1 MSMASSFGVRC
12 TIAMAIARC
21 LSQQSTSS
29 RRPIRDRQASVSR
42 SYTQGVGPRHTA
54 PARRARDLAELLE
67 WGCTACP
74 GTPRPKSPRGRP
86 SSQDRRPANVL
97 SSERARC
104 SNSSDSGSR
113 CIGGAALAAVLA
125 LTGTR
130 AALASTRDAWITTRA
145 KMALLATEGLRGGT
159 IDVDTVNG
167 RITLHGRVRTADEKA
182 KAEDAVRTVDGV
194 KDVRNI
200 LQVVGGQRERL
211 VRRADAEIRD
221 EVEKAL
227 GTDRALAGS
236 RIAVRSVN
244 DGVVLL
250 AGRASTMSEH
260 LRAMGDAAR
269 VPGVRRVA
277 SEIESPKELT
287 DAEIGRASGP
297 LAREDRGMSDAARD
311 LLITSATKLR
321 LLADRRT
328 PALDINVDTV
338 DGDLTLFGMVPSNE
352 AKAAAEE
359 DARRVRGVKR
369 VVNMLQVVHPAK
381 QEAVKATDQALERD
395 IKAALASRP
404 DLSDS
409 RIAVEVKNGVARL
422 SGTVPSQD
430 ERLAAA
436 ITARSAVGVKWVRD
450 DLRVSVRTDSH
461 PLAPVPDGVR

>member
-1 MSMASSFGVRC
+1 MRVA
-12 TIAMAIARC
+12 T
-21 LSQQSTSS
+21 
-29 RRPIRDRQASVSR
+29 
-42 SYTQGVGPRHTA
+42 
-54 PARRARDLAELLE
+54 
-67 WGCTACP
+67 
-74 GTPRPKSPRGRP
+74 
-86 SSQDRRPANVL
+86 
-97 SSERARC
+97 
-104 SNSSDSGSR
+104 

-159 IDVDTVNG
+159 INVDTVNG

-359 DARRVRGVKR
+359 DARGVSGVKR
-369 VVNMLQVVHPAK
+369 VVNVLQVVQPAK
-381 QEAVKATDQALERD
+381 QVVVKASDQALERD

>member
-1 MSMASSFGVRC
+1 M
-12 TIAMAIARC
+12 
-21 LSQQSTSS
+21 
-29 RRPIRDRQASVSR
+29 
-42 SYTQGVGPRHTA
+42 
-54 PARRARDLAELLE
+54 RAA
-67 WGCTACP
+67 
-74 GTPRPKSPRGRP
+74 
-86 SSQDRRPANVL
+86 
-97 SSERARC
+97 
-104 SNSSDSGSR
+104 R
-113 CIGGAALAAVLA
+113 CIGRTALAAVLA
-125 LTGTR
+125 LAGHG
-130 AALASTRDAWITTRA
+130 AAQAVTTDAWITTRA
-145 KMALLATEGLRGGT
+145 KTALLATEGLPEAT
-159 IDVDTVNG
+159 INVDTVNG
-167 RITLHGRVRTADEKA
+167 RVTLHGRVRTADEKA
-182 KAEDAVRTVDGV
+182 RAEDAVRNVDGV
-194 KDVRNI
+194 KGVRNI
-200 LQVVGGQRERL
+200 LQVVGGSRARL
-211 VRRADAEIRD
+211 VKHTDSEIRKG
-221 EVEKAL
+221 VEQAL
-227 GTDRALAGS
+227 RADRALAGS
-236 RIAVRSVN
+236 RISVRSVN

-250 AGRASTMSEH
+250 AGRTNTMSEH